1 MGQGG
6 LRRAALAL
14 SLFAV
19 ACAASGGI
27 ALGREN
33 AGAGVPRA
41 GERVVVDPLPPTP
54 GPSDLSDLLRGVPGA
69 PDGSAQ
75 ERSSGA
81 TIFRDRLGVSHI
93 VAPSE
98 RAAAYAVGYA
108 SATERPFLTAG
119 IRLLAQGR
127 SAELLGPSALP
138 ADEAMR
144 RDFYEAADVE
154 RQFTR
159 LPQHIR
165 ELLEAYARGVQK
177 GFDVVMSD
185 PTRRP
190 LLFDLLGYRPEPWR
204 AQDSLAVAMLFSYV
218 VFAGEG
224 GAGQLRNAALLDR
237 LEQRFGARRGLAIW
251 SQVLWRDDP
260 RGPTVIPAGQGNDE
274 PRALREERP
283 GAQQVRLARELAPV
297 IDKLVDERL
306 REAQGLDAVLKRL
319 PLPKIGSY
327 AVAIGG
333 TRTASGGGLL
343 LGSPQAGLTAPPVF
357 WQVGIRTPERDC
369 LGMSIPGF
377 GPWIGIGWCN
387 GHAWSLVAG
396 NLGEQVDN
404 YVERLKPG
412 DRRAYLYRGQWR
424 QMTVRQERFRIG
436 ACVPPLCERPM
447 PPGESTLTIEETV
460 HGPVVA
466 RDPDGRFAVTQR
478 RAQRGMWA
486 RSLLTIDGWNKA
498 RSLAEF
504 ERATDVATGTYNLVY
519 ADARGHILYRLTGLQ
534 PVRARGFDRRLPAPG
549 DGSAEWRGFL
559 RPRELPRVVDP
570 RPQLIVVNQGTESK
584 PSRWWPNSSAVA
596 VGQASRVAQNRVDLL
611 RIRRADGDDLEAA
624 NPRLLERRDGITP
637 VFAAIL
643 ERALRRSRDP
653 ELAQAL
659 ALLREWQRSGFA
671 RVDRDGDG
679 FYDAPAIA
687 IFGADDFNLPSAQ
700 YPRYF
705 WEELLRLVFADELG
719 DGAKGSSDRG
729 SFAAPGGWLQR
740 LSLLKIALDGRLG
753 RQRLVHQFV
762 DDISTPRRETAGEL
776 IRRAA
781 KSAIERL
788 AAEFGTRDM
797 RLWMR
802 KVPQTSFTALGVV
815 APPPIPGFDHGTYSQ
830 IVDPRAGEGRYIL
843 PPGNAAADSAI
854 DIAAAQAGR
863 YPPHFADQRER
874 YAAYGFFPM
883 NRFGFERDP
892 EQVIRLPEAG

>member
-6 LRRAALAL
+6 LRRAALAV

-19 ACAASGGI
+19 ACAASSGI
-27 ALGREN
+27 ALGRQF
-33 AGAGVPRA
+33 AGAGVARA

-69 PDGSAQ
+69 PAQSGQ

-138 ADEAMR
+138 ADETMR

-154 RQFTR
+154 RQFAR

-165 ELLEAYARGVQK
+165 EPLEAYARGVQR

-260 RGPTVIPAGQGNDE
+260 RGPTVIPAGQGNGE

-306 REAQGLDAVLKRL
+306 REAQGLDAALKRL

-333 TRTASGGGLL
+333 ARTASGGGLL

-404 YVERLKPG
+404 YVGRLKPG
-412 DRRAYLYRGQWR
+412 DRRAYRYRGEWR

-486 RSLLTIDGWNKA
+486 RSLLAVDGWNKA

-549 DGSAEWRGFL
+549 D
-559 RPRELPRVVDP
+559 
-570 RPQLIVVNQGTESK
+570 
-584 PSRWWPNSSAVA
+584 
-596 VGQASRVAQNRVDLL
+596 
-611 RIRRADGDDLEAA
+611 DLEAA

-653 ELAQAL
+653 ELEQAL

-679 FYDAPAIA
+679 FYEAPAIA

-788 AAEFGTRDM
+788 AAEFGTRDV
-797 RLWMR
+797 RRWLR

-830 IVDPRAGEGRYIL
+830 IVDPRAGEGCYIL